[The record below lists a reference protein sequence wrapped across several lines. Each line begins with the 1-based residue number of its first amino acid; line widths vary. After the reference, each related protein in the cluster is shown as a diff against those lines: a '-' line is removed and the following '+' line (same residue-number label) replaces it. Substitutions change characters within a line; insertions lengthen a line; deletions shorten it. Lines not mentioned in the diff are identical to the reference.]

1 MELLCVQTAK
11 GHQVH
16 YQDYCSI
23 TNLPQQASVR
33 KASKKKI
40 KASRKASPTAE
51 MLKDNARAISDKE
64 IKTCH
69 ADLACLELLLNGQLT
84 ASVG

>member
-1 MELLCVQTAK
+1 MCTNCQRTSGTLSGLLFN
-11 GHQVH
+11 
-16 YQDYCSI
+16 YQS
-23 TNLPQQASVR
+23 TSASVC
-33 KASKKKI
+33 KESEQEKKI